1 MLQSRRG
8 QNPLWLL
15 RGGPWPDGPAA
26 VAVSGGWL
34 WPLSWGGQ
42 DPCSEGGDSAG
53 GGRGAGVPEKGRVGA
68 QVPPRRGSAEMEAA
82 QLPRAL
88 SLFSARFQGLSH
100 FPKLGSFFLLPAR
113 GALGGRVGV

>member
-1 MLQSRRG
+1 
-8 QNPLWLL
+8 
-15 RGGPWPDGPAA
+15 
-26 VAVSGGWL
+26 
-34 WPLSWGGQ
+34 
-42 DPCSEGGDSAG
+42 
-53 GGRGAGVPEKGRVGA
+53 
-68 QVPPRRGSAEMEAA
+68 MEAA